1 MQKSIL
7 LASHVVLN
15 EPYIIWTSFLT
26 LIPWGHGQLV
36 DGDRGVSYT
45 HRNLPLDG
53 EEAAPA
59 SGSVANRMHTLSN
72 GNKTT
77 TIIEPTMSNGALS
90 TKGLSINGTVT
101 PTNNRA

>member
-1 MQKSIL
+1 MVL
-7 LASHVVLN
+7 LPDINSKFVFRL
-15 EPYIIWTSFLT
+15 L
-26 LIPWGHGQLV
+26 WGHGQLV

-90 TKGLSINGTVT
+90 TKGVSINGTVT

>member
-1 MQKSIL
+1 
-7 LASHVVLN
+7 V
-15 EPYIIWTSFLT
+15 
-26 LIPWGHGQLV
+26 V

-59 SGSVANRMHTLSN
+59 LGSVANRMHTLSN

-90 TKGLSINGTVT
+90 TKGVSINGTVT
-101 PTNNRA
+101 STNNRA